1 MEININ
7 CDLGEKS
14 KYHSIEN
21 DPELLNIVNS
31 ANIACGYHAGDEET
45 MNMVIKISKS
55 NGVSIGAHPSFN
67 DPENF
72 GRKRINLTS
81 SEINKLITN
90 QYEILQKVAQKH
102 NEKVTHIKPHG
113 ALNNMACENFE
124 LANTIAKAIN
134 NINKNIIFLVP
145 TGSQMEIAA
154 KKLNMKIACEIFAD
168 RNYEDDGNLVSRS
181 KDHALITDPNMA
193 KKHVLSMVKN
203 QALNCFSG
211 KQIPCE
217 IDSVCIHGDNESSLA
232 TAKSIKENLVS
243 NGLILKPLSKMEK
256 FN

>member
-1 MEININ
+1 MEINIY

-14 KYHSIEN
+14 KFHSIEN
-21 DPELLNIVNS
+21 DPELLNFVNS
-31 ANIACGYHAGDEET
+31 ANVACGYHA
-45 MNMVIKISKS
+45 
-55 NGVSIGAHPSFN
+55 GAHPSFN
-67 DPENF
+67 DHENF

-134 NINKNIIFLVP
+134 NIDKNIIFLVP

-181 KDHALITDPNMA
+181 KDHALITDPEVA

-203 QALNCFSG
+203 QALNCYSG
-211 KQIPCE
+211 KQMPCE
-217 IDSVCIHGDNESSLA
+217 IDSVCIHGDNQSSLA
-232 TAKSIKENLVS
+232 TAKSIRENLMS
-243 NGLILKPLSKMEK
+243 NGLTLKPL
-256 FN
+256 N

>member
-67 DPENF
+67 DLENF

-81 SEINKLITN
+81 SEINKLIIN

-134 NINKNIIFLVP
+134 NIDKNIIFLVP

-181 KDHALITDPNMA
+181 KDHALITDPEVA

-203 QALNCFSG
+203 QALNCYSG
-211 KQIPCE
+211 KQMPCE
-217 IDSVCIHGDNESSLA
+217 IDSVCIHGDNQSSLA
-232 TAKSIKENLVS
+232 TAKSIRENLMS
-243 NGLILKPLSKMEK
+243 NGLTLKPLNKMKK